1 MARLSFGAIR
11 DKAAIAGYGLSGI
24 QLSGVYHRFLSDRDS
39 YDYGYEWNL
48 LAERSFGN
56 HFLAGL
62 KRADYHADSQ
72 CHESRPQLG
81 HRPSIS
87 PVFGFTFSF
96 PIKDC
101 FEN

>member
-24 QLSGVYHRFLSDRDS
+24 QLSGVYHRFLSDPDS

-48 LAERSFGN
+48 LAERSFSS

-62 KRADYHADSQ
+62 KWADYHADHNATNLARNSAASQ
-72 CHESRPQLG
+72 AFDLTRFWVYLQ
-81 HRPSIS
+81 
-87 PVFGFTFSF
+87 FSY
-96 PIKDC
+96 
-101 FEN
+101 